1 MTRQTPIIITE
12 SSQKSGTPWYLA
24 ILAAIGVGGAYMYNR
39 SRADNNQNNQAA
51 QLQTDVFTQQAAI
64 IHNAIAGLGTD
75 TKALFDVAP
84 KITDWVKVSAAYT
97 ALTKGANIEDDL
109 SGDLDAQEYKYFM
122 SLIQVKGRS
131 QVQGKGLVK
140 AITAASIGLV
150 ANKLIKLKPK
160 ADSGELRIYASI
172 ADYAKGNVAFKL
184 PVGKVLIPSVQAVK
198 FRQAHEYQYSTDVY
212 TGVKKD
218 VVLGPKINLYEFQWT
233 GGTGIFKD
241 KIYFTPDYNFVN
253 KGK

>member
-1 MTRQTPIIITE
+1 M
-12 SSQKSGTPWYLA
+12 
-24 ILAAIGVGGAYMYNR
+24 
-39 SRADNNQNNQAA
+39 QN
-51 QLQTDVFTQQAAI
+51 DVFTQQAAI
-64 IHNAIAGLGTD
+64 IHNAVAGLGTD
-75 TKALFDVAP
+75 TKALYDVAP
-84 KITDWVKVSAAYT
+84 KITDWAKVSAAYT

-109 SGDLDAQEYKYFM
+109 SGDLDAEEYKYFM

-140 AITAASIGLV
+140 PITAASIGLV
-150 ANKLIKLKPK
+150 AGKLIKLKPK
-160 ADSGELRIYASI
+160 ADSGELRLYASI

-184 PVGKVLIPSVQAVK
+184 PAGKVFLASVQAAK

-212 TGVKKD
+212 NGLNKE

-233 GGTGIFKD
+233 GGQTIFKD
-241 KIYFTPDYNFVN
+241 KIYFTPDYNFIN